1 MIMNYFQKKK
11 KKKEIRKKRTN
22 LTALLAAQLQLA
34 TNKGGAESP
43 LLFSKVMETLEE
55 KH

>member
-1 MIMNYFQKKK
+1 MIMNYFQK